1 MKKKCVIGVG
11 SPFYHDDGVGIYL
24 LEQLQKHTDTALKEY
39 DFIDGGTGGL
49 NLLHYFDQY
58 KKILVID
65 AVSFNEKPG
74 KLLFFSATDVESKNL
89 QVRMSTHFQDILR
102 VLSIA
107 DRLNKHKNLIVIAG
121 IQPADLTFG
130 YGFSETLTNN
140 LEYIK
145 KKIIS
150 YLRKW

>member
-11 SPFYHDDGVGIYL
+11 SPLYHDDGVGIYL
-24 LEQLQKHTDTALKEY
+24 LEQLQKHTDTALDEY

-58 KKILVID
+58 EKILVID

-74 KLLFFSATDVESKNL
+74 KIYFFSATEVESKNL

-107 DRLNKHKNLIVIAG
+107 DQLNRHKNLIVIAG
-121 IQPADLTFG
+121 IQPADLSFG
-130 YGFSETLTNN
+130 YGFSDILTNK
-140 LEYIK
+140 LDYIK
-145 KKIIS
+145 KRIIS